1 MKFARLFTILLI
13 GLTVLLMN
21 QDKALARPADRIVQP
36 SHAEFDHAGVLIDLE
51 PLALAPDP
59 EPEPEPDPEPDPDP
73 WPDPLPEPPYSS

>member
-59 EPEPEPDPEPDPDP
+59 EPEPEPDPGDEGPKKCHPKRGC
-73 WPDPLPEPPYSS
+73 